1 MYPMLEEEIKA
12 QVETGHQVLRSMF
25 SEGDFPLRQLNYDPD
40 TAHTIHIAITNTY
53 QMPNYQTVHNEGS
66 YTGFSNYGTRLS
78 FGQPEGDMV
87 FTALGIDPTLYML
100 RNPSNTPL
108 ELVNAAERIVALK
121 GLKGK
126 VTTNS
131 AYEFLMW
138 PGLNCL
144 AYMLAGSIYYTQR
157 FGREIFIEDVVKM
170 QNLPLIRRLGFYENF
185 EVFGNLNQRSH

>member
-1 MYPMLEEEIKA
+1 MLEEEIRV
-12 QVETGHQVLRSMF
+12 QIETGHQVLISMF
-25 SEGDFPLRQLNYDPD
+25 SEGDFPLRQLNYKPE
-40 TAHTIHIAITNTY
+40 TAHAIHIAIRNTY
-53 QMPNYQTVHNEGS
+53 QIPNYQTVHNQEG
-66 YTGFSNYGTRLS
+66 YTNFSNYGTRLS

-100 RNPSNTPL
+100 RNSSDTPL
-108 ELVNAAERIVALK
+108 ELVDTAERIIALK

-144 AYMLAGSIYYTQR
+144 ASKLSNGIYYVQGSR
-157 FGREIFIEDVVKM
+157 SNREVSIEDVLKR
-170 QNLPLIRRLGFYENF
+170 QNLPSILRLGFHQDY
-185 EVFGNLNQRSH
+185 EVFGNLNQISR